1 MRAPVVHQFNDLCST
16 SADGGLS
23 ESELTDAAELNY
35 PSELEGDVLSNG
47 QFRYHVRPIR
57 PDDGPRLVAFHH
69 HLLPHSIYLRF
80 FTFHPELSAKEVE
93 HFTCVDYVNR
103 LALVAES
110 EDRLIAVGRYDK
122 APGETEAE
130 VAFVVSDEVQHHGI
144 GALLLD
150 ELARAAW
157 QRGITS
163 FRAETLCE
171 NHTMLDVFRHSGFP
185 LSTSVEYGSVTLR
198 LPIEPTDAYRTM
210 LASRNASRQW
220 QRSRQATSRD
230 LGES

>member
-1 MRAPVVHQFNDLCST
+1 MADLCPI
-16 SADGGLS
+16 SAEGALS
-23 ESELTDAAELNY
+23 EAELTDGAEANY
-35 PSELEGDVLSNG
+35 PSELEADVVSGHL
-47 QFRYHVRPIR
+47 QFHLRPIR
-57 PDDGPRLVAFHH
+57 ADDGPRLVAFHH
-69 HLLPHSIYLRF
+69 HLLPHSVYLRF
-80 FTFHPELSAKEVE
+80 FTFHPELSVKEVE

-103 LALVAES
+103 LALVAEFG
-110 EDRLIAVGRYDK
+110 DRLIAVGRYDK

-157 QRGITS
+157 QRGISS

-185 LSTSVEYGSVTLR
+185 VITSVEYGTVTLR
-198 LPIEPTDAYRTM
+198 FPIEPTDAYRAM
-210 LASRNASRQW
+210 LADREASRQW
-220 QRSRQATSRD
+220 QRSRQASAREV
-230 LGES
+230 GKS